1 MQAPLLRWIK
11 IPVLL
16 QAGLEA
22 RAAAARRAAMME
34 GGGTALT
41 RLAWV
46 AIVRQGVQG
55 QPLAV
60 RLQRIRAQERGV
72 TGPRRVVEGALIP
85 DCWR

>member
-1 MQAPLLRWIK
+1 MRSVLCEPDVLPALLLLAMTAAAGWGESFAHHHSLMQAPLLRWIK

-41 RLAWV
+41 RLAV
-46 AIVRQGVQG
+46 AMVREGV
-55 QPLAV
+55 
-60 RLQRIRAQERGV
+60 
-72 TGPRRVVEGALIP
+72 
-85 DCWR
+85 

>member
-41 RLAWV
+41 RLAV
-46 AIVRQGVQG
+46 AMVREGV
-55 QPLAV
+55 
-60 RLQRIRAQERGV
+60 
-72 TGPRRVVEGALIP
+72 
-85 DCWR
+85 